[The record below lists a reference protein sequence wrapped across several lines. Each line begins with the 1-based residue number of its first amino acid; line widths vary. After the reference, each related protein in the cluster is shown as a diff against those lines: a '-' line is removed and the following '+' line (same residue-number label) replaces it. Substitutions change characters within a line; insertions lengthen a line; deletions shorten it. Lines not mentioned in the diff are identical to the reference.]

1 MNYLSRRL
9 KRFPEVGLTGFT
21 PQILTTLIVADRWI
35 QNVDIVLVDDK
46 KGLEGKGKEVEKTGV
61 DEKDKDDK
69 NAPWDNAWDNKGKTV
84 QIHSRVHEKQIEGLL
99 RFAEILKWPYMSEM
113 RDYAE
118 DAYGLIRSGS
128 HVEVNVWD
136 WLYGTVLPGK
146 WAAFKIMA
154 ALVLCTPSLAK
165 KLGVSKYYDNGVSL
179 PKRSYWRLR
188 TALGRVL
195 GCLPG
200 VTSVCG
206 WIGPCLPIDGPQNK
220 YIRLEA
226 RRVAPPK
233 HDDVIRLGGPGPD
246 EGEES
251 IRPGAQDED
260 FQQWMADINDESRW
274 AVPEPPVRQ
283 LSVCS
288 VE

>member
-1 MNYLSRRL
+1 MILGYELSRRL

-46 KGLEGKGKEVEKTGV
+46 KDLEGKGKEVEKTGV

-69 NAPWDNAWDNKGKTV
+69 NASWDNAWDIKGKTV

-118 DAYGLIRSGS
+118 DVYGLIRSGS
-128 HVEVNVWD
+128 HVDVNVWD

-179 PKRSYWRLR
+179 PKRSYWRSR

-200 VTSVCG
+200 ATSVCG

-220 YIRLEA
+220 YIRLKA

-233 HDDVIRLGGPGPD
+233 HDDVYSTWRSG
-246 EGEES
+246 
-251 IRPGAQDED
+251 
-260 FQQWMADINDESRW
+260 SRRGRGKYS
-274 AVPEPPVRQ
+274 ARRSRRG
-283 LSVCS
+283 LSTVDG
-288 VE
+288 